1 MPTTDLAVANFHDR
15 DKRVVDDFTGM
26 EHPALHVFPNH
37 DVALGNDVFGEVVV
51 ARQRF
56 DADLEASNNVGS
68 AHSTH
73 RIHTHIGVVAIVGE
87 EGGHGF
93 PVPLEMG
100 VPVILNHLFIA
111 GFGAVHDL
119 SFITACAAAYDTDD
133 DGAMHEIEISTDTIR
148 LGQFLKLS
156 NLVDSGS
163 DAKFLLAEGEV
174 MVNDEVE
181 IRRGRQLRA
190 GDVVEYD
197 GIAVRVVAAD

>member
-1 MPTTDLAVANFHDR
+1 
-15 DKRVVDDFTGM
+15 
-26 EHPALHVFPNH
+26 
-37 DVALGNDVFGEVVV
+37 
-51 ARQRF
+51 
-56 DADLEASNNVGS
+56 
-68 AHSTH
+68 
-73 RIHTHIGVVAIVGE
+73 
-87 EGGHGF
+87 
-93 PVPLEMG
+93 MG
-100 VPVILNHLFIA
+100 VPVILNDLFIA
-111 GFGAVHDL
+111 GFGVVHDL
-119 SFITACAAAYDTDD
+119 SFITVCAAAYDTDD

-197 GIAVRVVAAD
+197 GIAVRVVAED